1 MHSTMRDYSIFNKFN
16 FEMKPVGI
24 KFLFHKP
31 DGIEKLD
38 KNLAFCEM
46 LKEAQGR
53 GPFYATKEN
62 IGCLGPLL
70 LGMAD
75 HDPVFESGQ
84 VGARDGIFKEANAN
98 KRIYQY
104 IPKLPKDTVNYVVFS
119 PLDKLSFDP
128 DILIIIAKVNQAE
141 ILLRARA
148 YTNGKM
154 LSVHSTPVLMCA
166 WLFIYPYVSGELN
179 YTVTGLGTGMKAR
192 QVLPEGLMLIS
203 IPYDLLPTMIENLQD
218 MEWVLPLYTMSE
230 EERNAYFRNTA
241 EELRKASP
249 K

>member
-1 MHSTMRDYSIFNKFN
+1 MHSTMRDYSVFNKFN
-16 FEMKPVGI
+16 FERQPIGI

-46 LKEAQGR
+46 LKEVQGR
-53 GPFYATKEN
+53 GPFYAAKEN

-70 LGMAD
+70 LGMED
-75 HDPVFESGQ
+75 HDPIFESGQ
-84 VGARDGIFKEANAN
+84 VGARDGIFKEPNAN

-128 DILIIIAKVNQAE
+128 DILIITANVSQAE

-148 YTNGKM
+148 YTTGKM
-154 LSVHSTPVLMCA
+154 LSANSTPVIMCA

-179 YTVTGLGTGMKAR
+179 FTVTGLGTGMKSR
-192 QVLPEGLMLIS
+192 HVLPEGLMLIS
-203 IPYDLLPTMIENLQD
+203 IPYDLLPMMIENLQD

-230 EERNAYFRNTA
+230 EERNTYFRNTSN
-241 EELRKASP
+241 ELRKASS